1 MQRSIYLPE
10 GALIHTEQNRK
21 LTSSVESLVFAMETE
36 EVIEGIALLCDASHN
51 LVVDINGFRGII
63 PHFET
68 AIGIEDGSTREIAVI
83 SRVGKPVSCIIT
95 GVNPANEDGFVL
107 RLSRKRAQTRA
118 LSNIMANTAPGDI
131 LTARVTHL
139 EPFGAFVDIGCG
151 NISLIGIENLSV
163 SRISHPADRLKI
175 GQELFAAVLSID
187 HERARINLTHRELL
201 GTWLENTKKFEIG
214 ETVRGIVRGVEEY
227 GVFVELTPNLSGLAE
242 YVGNL
247 HVGDPVSVFIK
258 SISPEK
264 MKIKLIIISVFE
276 PDSESII
283 KTSDYFITNGHIDK
297 WQYSP
302 EECLKK
308 DISTDFSKAYRT

>member
-21 LTSSVESLVFAMETE
+21 LTSSIDSLISAMETE
-36 EVIEGIALLCDASHN
+36 EIIEGTALLCDASHN

-63 PHFET
+63 PHAET

-83 SRVGKPVSCIIT
+83 SRVGKPVSCIVT
-95 GVNPANEDGFVL
+95 GINPEGQDEFVL
-107 RLSRKRAQTRA
+107 LLSRKRAQTRA
-118 LSNIMANTAPGDI
+118 LSSIMANATPGDI
-131 LTARVTHL
+131 LMARVTHL

-163 SRISHPADRLKI
+163 SRISHPKDRFKI

-187 HERARINLTHRELL
+187 EERARINLTHRELL
-201 GTWLENTKKFEIG
+201 GTWLENAKKFEIG

-242 YVGNL
+242 YVDNL
-247 HVGDPVSVFIK
+247 RVGDPVSVFIK
-258 SISPEK
+258 SISPER
-264 MKIKLIIISVFE
+264 MKIKLIIISVFTPE
-276 PDSESII
+276 SENLI
-283 KTSDYFITNGHIDK
+283 KTSDYFITDGHIDK

-302 EECLKK
+302 EDCLKK
-308 DISTDFSKAYRT
+308 DISTDFSKTQLS